1 MQTKRQGRIRIIGG
15 KWRGR
20 KLPVVDVATLRP
32 TPDRVRETL
41 FNWLQPVIEGASCL
55 DLYAGTG
62 ALGLEALSRGAGD
75 VVLVEQNSDAVL
87 QISRNIETL
96 SAQGILL
103 YQNDAL
109 EWLKNSRQKFDIVF
123 LDPPYR
129 QGLIEKSSVLIRT
142 RGCLKKN
149 ALIYI
154 ESDKTLQVP
163 DGMLLEKQGRAGHV
177 RFMLLTA
184 SD

>member
-96 SAQGILL
+96 SAQG
-103 YQNDAL
+103 
-109 EWLKNSRQKFDIVF
+109 
-123 LDPPYR
+123 
-129 QGLIEKSSVLIRT
+129 LIET
-142 RGCLKKN
+142 
-149 ALIYI
+149 Y
-154 ESDKTLQVP
+154 SD
-163 DGMLLEKQGRAGHV
+163 ECHE
-177 RFMLLTA
+177 
-184 SD
+184 

>member
-1 MQTKRQGRIRIIGG
+1 MQTKRQGKVRIIGG

-41 FNWLQPVIEGASCL
+41 FNWLQPVIEGSSCL

-62 ALGLEALSRGAGD
+62 VLGLEALSRGAGE

-87 QISRNIETL
+87 QISRNIEAL
-96 SAQGILL
+96 SANGVRL

-109 EWLKNSRQKFDIVF
+109 EWLKNNRQKFDVVF

-129 QGLIEKSSVLIRT
+129 QGLIEKSSALIRSH
-142 RGCLKKN
+142 GCLKKN

-154 ESDKTLQVP
+154 EADKTIQVP
-163 DGMLLEKQGRAGHV
+163 DSMLLEKQGRAGQV
-177 RFMLLTA
+177 RFMLLTC
-184 SD
+184 SE